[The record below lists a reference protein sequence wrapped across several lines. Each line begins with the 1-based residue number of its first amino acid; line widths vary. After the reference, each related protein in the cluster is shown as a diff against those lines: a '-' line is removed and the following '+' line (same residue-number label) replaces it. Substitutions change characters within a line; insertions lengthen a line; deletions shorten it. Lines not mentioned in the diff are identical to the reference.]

1 MTMSTEA
8 LQVAVLIATGAV
20 AVLVPLLIF
29 LLASQIRN
37 AAQESTT
44 AALSRARRQH
54 EETLAEFTREYDRS
68 LAESTRQHDRAVSE
82 YARQHERALTELAA
96 EHRRLTSELG
106 FFSQK
111 RHEVYARLYAR
122 YRHAIQHL
130 AAALTGHEP
139 EFQKFSRDDLLR
151 YLKRRDIR
159 EREAADAISS
169 MDRGD
174 IFAMKQLMVKL
185 HWRTALRDVHTAF
198 ERAKDFELTNELY
211 LSEAVRTAVATL
223 RRKVDALLQSITRE
237 ESKSDLSRRVA
248 MQDELHAAAGE
259 LLGTIRVDL
268 GATAWEKPPKELDRV
283 ARGLAL
289 AAPSGPADK
298 RPSSATSR

>member
-1 MTMSTEA
+1 MSTEA
-8 LQVAVLIATGAV
+8 LQLAVLIATGAV

-29 LLASQIRN
+29 LLAAQIRN

-44 AALSRARRQH
+44 AALSRAMRQH
-54 EETLAEFTREYDRS
+54 EQTLAEFTREYDLS

-96 EHRRLTSELG
+96 EHRRLTGELG

-122 YRHAIQHL
+122 YRRAIQQL
-130 AAALTGHEP
+130 SVALTGPEP

-159 EREAADAISS
+159 EREATDAISS

-174 IFAMKQLMVKL
+174 IFAMRQVMARL
-185 HWRTALRDVHTAF
+185 HWRTTLRDAHTAF
-198 ERAKDFELTNELY
+198 ERAREFELMNELY
-211 LSEAVRTAVATL
+211 LSEAVRTGVATL
-223 RRKVDALLQSITRE
+223 RRKLEALLQSMARE
-237 ESKSDLSRRVA
+237 DGKSDPAKRA
-248 MQDELHAAAGE
+248 AKQDELHAAAGE
-259 LLGTIRVDL
+259 LLEIGRASCRERV
-268 GATAWEKPPKELDRV
+268 
-283 ARGLAL
+283 
-289 AAPSGPADK
+289 
-298 RPSSATSR
+298 